1 MIKRTISTSIK
12 SEMFGGKVI
21 IITGPRQVGK
31 TTLAKEISEESN
43 VRSKW
48 FNADEPEVRSRLT
61 DPTSTQLK
69 QMYGDAE
76 LVIIDEAQRIR
87 NIGITL
93 KLSVE
98 NMPRIQVIATG
109 SSALELAGGIN
120 EPLTGRKWDFMLYPF
135 SYQEL
140 LQNSSATEERRLLEH
155 RMIYGYYPEIVN
167 NPGREQILLN
177 NLVNSYLFK
186 DILSLEQVRKPSL
199 IEKILQ
205 ALAFQVGSE
214 VSYNELGKNAGA
226 DNQTVERY
234 IDLLQKV
241 YVIYQLTSFSR
252 NLRNE
257 LKKSRKVYFWDNGV
271 RNCLINNFNPLSL
284 RNDTGALWENFLVT
298 ERRKYLQYHR
308 IYSNSYFW
316 RTAQQQEIDYLEEG
330 NGRIN
335 AYEFKWSETKK
346 IKIPKTFQTAY
357 PESTVKVISR
367 EDFTDFIIP
376 AD

>member
-48 FNADEPEVRSRLT
+48 FNADEPDVRSRLT

-214 VSYNELGKNAGA
+214 VSYNELGKIAGA